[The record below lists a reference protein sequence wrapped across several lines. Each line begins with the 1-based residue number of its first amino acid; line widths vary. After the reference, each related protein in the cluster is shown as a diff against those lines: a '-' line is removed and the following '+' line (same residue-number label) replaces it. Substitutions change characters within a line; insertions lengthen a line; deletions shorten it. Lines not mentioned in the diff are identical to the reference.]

1 MAETKSTTTK
11 VAPAKKPAARKPPAK
26 KAPAKKA
33 PAKKPASAY
42 PTLDKA
48 IAELKLGAEKWSATS
63 LADRAKLMDATHDAI
78 SQSAK
83 RWARTAIDIKR
94 LDPDSP
100 LRGEEWL
107 SGPYATLQGF
117 AAASETLKKL
127 AQGKSPLDGIE
138 FKEAPR
144 GRLAVPVLPHTAAEG
159 LLLNG
164 FSGEVWMPPGTS
176 DQLIRRQAGLGQL
189 TPTES
194 GGVGLVLGAG
204 NITSIAPLD
213 VLYELLAFNRVSI
226 LKLNPIMSQMMS
238 VYLNALAPLIQ
249 AGFLRIVQGGAAEG
263 EYLTQHPGIDHVH
276 ITGSAATH
284 DAIVWGTGADAT
296 KNRKAGKPKLNKPIT
311 SELGGVSPIIIVP
324 GSWSKA
330 DLKYQAEHVVTMRMH
345 NSGHNCIAG
354 QVVLLS
360 KSWPQRTA
368 FLAELRK
375 ALAAAH
381 ERPTWYPGGDDR
393 VDSAASA
400 YPKAQRISS
409 PQQDRLLVTL
419 GADDD
424 ASALCSTEY
433 FAPVLGVVELPGSSA
448 EAFLEHAV
456 DYANDKLVGTLGAN
470 MIIAPAELK
479 ALGSAFDDFIVRLR
493 YGTIAI
499 NAWTAL
505 GFLTPWATWGAYP
518 GSTLEDVGSGIGVV
532 HNAFLLYEPE
542 RTVVRGPF
550 RDFPRSV
557 AGGELA
563 LFPKPPW
570 FVTRDSAGTT
580 SERLTQ
586 FGQKPSLAR
595 MASVFASAFRK

>member
-1 MAETKSTTTK
+1 MAETKSTTKQAAPTK
-11 VAPAKKPAARKPPAK
+11 KPAARQAPAKKASAKKPAARA
-26 KAPAKKA
+26 
-33 PAKKPASAY
+33 ASAY
-42 PTLDKA
+42 PDLDKA
-48 IAELKLGAEKWSATS
+48 IAELQVGAEAWAATS
-63 LADRAKLMDATHDAI
+63 LADRAALMRQTHDAI

-100 LRGEEWL
+100 LTGEEWL

-117 AAASETLKKL
+117 AAVSETLGKL
-127 AQGKSPLDGIE
+127 AEGKSPLDGIE
-138 FKEAPR
+138 LKKAPG
-144 GRLAVPVLPHTAAEG
+144 GRLAVPALPHIAAEG

-164 FSGEVWMPPGTS
+164 FTGEVWMPPGTT

-238 VYLNALAPLIQ
+238 VYLSALAPLIR

-296 KNRKAGKPKLNKPIT
+296 KNRKAGKPKLNKPIS

-375 ALAAAH
+375 ALSKAH
-381 ERPTWYPGGDDR
+381 ARPTWYPGGDDR
-393 VDSAASA
+393 VDAAASA

-424 ASALCSTEY
+424 ASTICSTEY

-448 EAFLEHAV
+448 EAFLESAV
-456 DYANDKLVGTLGAN
+456 NYANDKLVGTLGAN
-470 MIIAPAELK
+470 LLIAPADLK
-479 ALGSAFDDFIVRLR
+479 ALGDTFDDFIVRLR

-518 GSTLEDVGSGIGVV
+518 GHTLEDVSSGIGVV
-532 HNAFLLYEPE
+532 HNAFLLFEPE

-586 FGQKPSLAR
+586 FGQKPSLAK
-595 MASVFASAFRK
+595 MASIFASAFRS